1 MDIPDG
7 YKAFSKT
14 KPVTLDHFNYVIDWW
29 NNREEIKDV
38 KTDESLT
45 ETWKSKKYSIEEIID
60 LNYDLDQCGYPVE
73 EEIIL
78 SPKETMNNFINKREE
93 LEKELDNKLNSI
105 IKLIGDLK

>member
-1 MDIPDG
+1 M
-7 YKAFSKT
+7 
-14 KPVTLDHFNYVIDWW
+14 
-29 NNREEIKDV
+29 
-38 KTDESLT
+38 
-45 ETWKSKKYSIEEIID
+45 
-60 LNYDLDQCGYPVE
+60 E